1 MRHVDHWEHIPEM
14 VPELVVPDLEGFKL
28 KPYVSYR
35 AKEIYQVGVLSS
47 LNRNDSVQSVFCIL
61 PTTNDF
67 HHHKWFQDWFYLL
80 QR

>member
-35 AKEIYQVGVLSS
+35 SKEIHQVGVL
-47 LNRNDSVQSVFCIL
+47 LMTF
-61 PTTNDF
+61 TTPNGF
-67 HHHKWFQDWFYLL
+67 NF
-80 QR
+80 